1 MEGYA
6 FRPQESDVVGFNVI
20 PPGYFTTMATPLL
33 SGREFDERDS
43 ASAPKAAIVNES
55 FGAGFFGD
63 VQPLGRHVTSV
74 DVVYEIVG
82 IVRDAQVPEPA
93 SAPILETMYIPW
105 TQRDGDPPSRY
116 SYLVRAASGDPMTL
130 VPAVERAGP

>member
-1 MEGYA
+1 MI
-6 FRPQESDVVGFNVI
+6 S
-20 PPGYFTTMATPLL
+20 PGYFTTMATPLL

-55 FGAGFFGD
+55 FARRFFGD

-82 IVRDAQVPEPA
+82 IVRDAKYQNLR
-93 SAPILETMYIPW
+93 APILETMYIPW

-116 SYLVRAASGDPMTL
+116 SYLVRVASGDPMTL